1 MARFVFLASLV
12 SGFFCRLAYRSKTA
26 RRQRRGGTV
35 SPIRNA
41 SSQEIPFMAKDN
53 QSSQSSGRQQTSE
66 MAQSGSSSA
75 QQGANPRAAGQQSGW
90 QSPDKSEQ
98 STGGALQQRRG
109 LGQFPSSYYG
119 GFGGGPLS
127 MIRRVS
133 EDMDRL
139 FDAFGFGRG
148 LFPSLGESALS
159 GYGEGA
165 SSLWAPHIEV
175 FERDGKFFVS
185 ADLPGVKKED
195 VKVEITQDAVTI
207 QGQRKQEKTSS
218 ERGFYR
224 SERSYGSFYRTIP
237 LPDGANTENAS
248 ATFRDGVLQIEI
260 EVPQQKS
267 SGRTLEIK
275 DAAPA
280 RSATGESQQMAG
292 AKSQQQR

>member
-1 MARFVFLASLV
+1 
-12 SGFFCRLAYRSKTA
+12 
-26 RRQRRGGTV
+26 
-35 SPIRNA
+35 
-41 SSQEIPFMAKDN
+41 MAKDN

-75 QQGANPRAAGQQSGW
+75 QQGANPPTAGQQSGW
-90 QSPDKSEQ
+90 QGRDKSEQ

-148 LFPSLGESALS
+148 LFPSLGESALP

-207 QGQRKQEKTSS
+207 QGQRKQEKTSN

-260 EVPQQKS
+260 DVPQQKS